1 MTQEEFDALDDT
13 RSDTPETVPVKPDLL
28 TQVKAQGPVRLGALG
43 VMLAAAG
50 TVGAMT
56 LFGSDPVEVS
66 AVDALPAATKSDALP
81 AMPSEP
87 EVIAN
92 LGSALATAVD
102 DVEPTQATA
111 EPDPAPA
118 AAPVPAPVIV
128 TEVADCTVTTEG
140 TALAGARIGL
150 EINAPCDAGT
160 RADIFQG
167 DLQIAVAL
175 DAQGQGQI
183 DLPALSGVATVAVVV
198 EGRAPVSLLTE
209 VPDMASYNRAVLHWQ
224 GDMGLELHA
233 FEGADADY
241 GTDGHVSPQSPR
253 TIAHVLAGTGG
264 HLTGLGDPTLE
275 NANMALV
282 YTAAT
287 ETGVDISIEAPVLA
301 GNCGQEVFAGTIKI
315 TPDTSPEAQ
324 DLTLTMPGCDAT
336 GEIVMLG
343 DLISFA
349 AQVDLAAN

>member
-13 RSDTPETVPVKPDLL
+13 RPDTPEAVPVKPDLL

-50 TVGAMT
+50 TVGAVT

-66 AVDALPAATKSDALP
+66 AIEALPASTTSDALP

-87 EVIAN
+87 ELVAN
-92 LGSALATAVD
+92 LGPALAAAVD
-102 DVEPTQATA
+102 DIEPTQATA
-111 EPDPAPA
+111 TPDPSPA
-118 AAPVPAPVIV
+118 AAPVIV
-128 TEVADCTVTTEG
+128 TEVTDCTVTTEG

-150 EINAPCDAGT
+150 EINAPCDAGS

-175 DAQGQGQI
+175 DAEGQGQI

-241 GTDGHVSPQSPR
+241 GTDGHVSPQSPQ

-264 HLTGLGDPTLE
+264 HLTMLGDPTLE

-282 YTAAT
+282 YSAAT